1 MGRRR
6 PRPEP
11 DADLAAALEEEE
23 TIERLATY
31 RLRLAD
37 PPLPGFT
44 ENLTL
49 AEIRKLCEANRDHPE
64 AEALL
69 ETFEAAD
76 ERRAQAE
83 REMTNGGNSAPR
95 RPDLDIV
102 QAKAPIDARRPT
114 SRTGGTSDG

>member
-11 DADLAAALEEEE
+11 DADLAAVFEEEE

-31 RLRLAD
+31 NLRLAD

-44 ENLTL
+44 ADLTL
-49 AEIRKLCEANRDHPE
+49 PEVRELCEGHRGHPA
-64 AEALL
+64 AESML

-76 ERRAQAE
+76 ERRAEAE
-83 REMTNGGNSAPR
+83 REAANRS
-95 RPDLDIV
+95 
-102 QAKAPIDARRPT
+102 
-114 SRTGGTSDG
+114 